1 MNLAELFKSIYCNEH
16 LLFNND
22 KDVLEKIDKDDY
34 WYYDFIVNEDDI
46 EDDIEEKIKDYLY
59 EYYYDEMPKY
69 VHIYEV
75 IRPDD
80 DEDNFYA
87 RLTKT
92 YPFEPTEEELK
103 EISGWDYENEEDDAE
118 E

>member
-16 LLFNND
+16 LLFRND
-22 KDVLEKIDKDDY
+22 KDVLQRIDKDDY

-46 EDDIEEKIKDYLY
+46 DDDIEEKIKNYLY
-59 EYYYDEMPKY
+59 EYYDDEMPKY
-69 VHIYEV
+69 VHIYEI

-80 DEDNFYA
+80 EEDNFY
-87 RLTKT
+87 LKLKNS
-92 YPFEPTEEELK
+92 YPFTPTEEELK
-103 EISGWDYENEEDDAE
+103 EISGWDYENEEDDE